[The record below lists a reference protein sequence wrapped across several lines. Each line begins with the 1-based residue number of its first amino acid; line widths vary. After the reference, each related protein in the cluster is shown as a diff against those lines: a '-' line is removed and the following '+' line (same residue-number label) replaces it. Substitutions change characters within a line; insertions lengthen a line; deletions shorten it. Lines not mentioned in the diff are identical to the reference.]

1 MGKKK
6 AKDSFDELITKLNN
20 LIADINSKEI
30 ASQIEND
37 SLNNWIQAWRVEA
50 ASCSFGL
57 YTVGRTLSDKYQN
70 LLVALGLMESE
81 EE

>member
-1 MGKKK
+1 MEKKE
-6 AKDSFDELITKLNN
+6 AKDSFDELITKLNG
-20 LIADINSKEI
+20 LIADINPKEI

-37 SLNNWIQAWRVEA
+37 SLNNWIQAWRLEA

-57 YTVGRTLSDKYQN
+57 YTVGCVLSDKYRN
-70 LLVALGLMESE
+70 LLITSGLMESE